1 MKHISTIAKAAA
13 LLAFSAVGGIAAA
26 ATQNLAVTAT
36 IIGQCSFSSAATTM
50 SFGAAIDPSTAG
62 PISGTLALPITYK
75 CTKGVTPGTFS
86 LGGGLWNSTGNRMK
100 DAISGDF
107 IPYTLTL
114 GAAVVGSGF
123 GTLQDKSF
131 PLTGSITAAGY
142 QNVSA
147 GTYNDTVVL
156 TVAP

>member
-13 LLAFSAVGGIAAA
+13 LISLSTVCGIAAA

-36 IIGQCSFSSAATTM
+36 ISKQCSFSSTATTM
-50 SFGAAIDPSTAG
+50 SFGAAIDPSSAG
-62 PISGTLALPITYK
+62 PISGTLTVPITYK
-75 CTKGVTPGTFS
+75 CTKGVKPGTFS
-86 LGGGLWNSTGNRMK
+86 VDAGLYANNMK
-100 DAISGDF
+100 DTVSGDL
-107 IPYTLTL
+107 IPYTLLL
-114 GAAVVGSGF
+114 GAAVAGTGFGSG
-123 GTLQDKSF
+123 QDISF

-142 QNVSA
+142 ANVSA